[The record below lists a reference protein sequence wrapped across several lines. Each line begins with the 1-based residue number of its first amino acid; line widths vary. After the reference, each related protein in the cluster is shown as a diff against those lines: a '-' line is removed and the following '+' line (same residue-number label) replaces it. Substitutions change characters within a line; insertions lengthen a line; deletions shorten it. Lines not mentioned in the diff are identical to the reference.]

1 MLEFSKNFLRN
12 FIVVVVLV
20 VIVVVVV
27 VIIVVVISSL
37 ASPGWTDS
45 HALILSWHQCARYW
59 LGLLC
64 LLGCLAGWQG
74 RLRFHRVKGEQIITN
89 GKQLA
94 SWDKSLILMVY
105 IHCIS
110 FTFFTDT
117 KCVWLFT
124 AIQRNTLTIKKYDAS
139 QCHILNLSLDL
150 SIHNWCYKPLGAL
163 SLLTQF

>member
-1 MLEFSKNFLRN
+1 MFGCRCLNFEKLPPKFHRRRRPCRHRRCRGRRRRRCRGRHHRCGH
-12 FIVVVVLV
+12 IVVGIARLKRQSRPDIVLAPV
-20 VIVVVVV
+20 CK
-27 VIIVVVISSL
+27 
-37 ASPGWTDS
+37 
-45 HALILSWHQCARYW
+45 CARYW

-117 KCVWLFT
+117 KCVWLLT
-124 AIQRNTLTIKKYDAS
+124 TIQRNT
-139 QCHILNLSLDL
+139 
-150 SIHNWCYKPLGAL
+150 
-163 SLLTQF
+163 